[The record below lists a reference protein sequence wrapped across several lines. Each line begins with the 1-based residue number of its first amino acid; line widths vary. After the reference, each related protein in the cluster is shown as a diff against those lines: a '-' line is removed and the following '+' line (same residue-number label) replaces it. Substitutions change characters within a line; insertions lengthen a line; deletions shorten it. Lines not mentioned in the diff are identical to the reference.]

1 MNNKEHLIHDFFD
14 SCKSFINFFENVYLP
29 KADVADATMARN
41 VSICS
46 AQILYNFNLINQVM
60 KGSIK
65 SIFLLKKAKRASR
78 VYDEIRQL
86 EILPSINA
94 KQLKHSDIECV
105 NFIKLYKKEKENFIC
120 FFVNFNY
127 DSLDKYAVEHNV
139 IGTITLKELIYY
151 IISTNYSVVEQY
163 KNAIQKKYEIVL

>member
-1 MNNKEHLIHDFFD
+1 MNNKDYLIHDFFD

-29 KADVADATMARN
+29 KADVTDPSMAKS

-65 SIFLLKKAKRASR
+65 SIFLLKKAKRESR
-78 VYDEIRQL
+78 VYDEVRQL
-86 EILPSINA
+86 EILPAINS
-94 KQLKHSDIECV
+94 KRLKHYDIECID
-105 NFIKLYKKEKENFIC
+105 FIKLYKKEKENFIC

-127 DSLDKYAVEHNV
+127 DSLDKYAVDHNI
-139 IGTITLKELIYY
+139 IGTVTLKELIYY
-151 IISTNYSVVEQY
+151 IISTNYGVVEQY
-163 KNAIQKKYEIVL
+163 KNAIQKKYEII